1 MIGKDVRYACLVSG
15 AAEGATELNAFDGA
29 LLEAGIGD
37 LNLVRVTSIMP
48 RHVQMVDTAPQL
60 EQGAFVLVVYGSVTS
75 SSPGAHIAS
84 AVGMGRAADGFGV
97 VMEAQGTSRAAV
109 KADVTSKVAAAFRER
124 GLELAEVQVAAVDHQ
139 VEHCG
144 GVVAAC
150 LFF

>member
-1 MIGKDVRYACLVSG
+1 MIGNDVQHACLVSG

-29 LLEAGIGD
+29 LLAGGIGD

-48 RHVQMVDTAPQL
+48 RHVKLVDTAPEL
-60 EQGAFVLVVYGSVTS
+60 PQGAFVLVVYGSKTS
-75 SSPGAHIAS
+75 SSPGIRIAS
-84 AVGMGRAADGFGV
+84 AVAVGRAPDGFGV

-109 KADVTSKVAAAFRER
+109 KADVEEKVAAAFRQR
-124 GLELAEVQVAAVDHQ
+124 GLELAEVRVAAAEHL
-139 VEHCG
+139 VERCG